1 MRVVP
6 LSNRVIVTPVKA
18 EEVSPGGIIIPPAAE
33 GKPQRAVVIA
43 VGEGKIENGKLI
55 PMSVDKGDHVVY
67 GKYTGVEVK
76 VDNEDFIIMPESDI
90 LGFIPAEDI
99 KKEEK
104 K

>member
-33 GKPQRAVVIA
+33 GKPQRAVVID
-43 VGEGKIENGKLI
+43 VGAGKLEDGKLI
-55 PMSVDKGDHVVY
+55 PMSVEKGDHVVY
-67 GKYTGVEVK
+67 GKYTGVEVTI
-76 VDNEDFIIMPESDI
+76 DNKEYIIMSEDDI
-90 LGFIPAEDI
+90 LGFIPKEDI
-99 KKEEK
+99 DQEK